1 MLKRYTATSVT
12 ASGDATYTVG
22 ETTFQMKTLITVPSG
37 KECAIVGIDIQN
49 GGAAANVAITVSRSG
64 SVISAMHFTLAAHD
78 FISIDSKEFLEA
90 GDTIAFGATAAGL
103 LCAVSCD
110 LSDAE

>member
-12 ASGDATYTVG
+12 ASGDTTYTVG
-22 ETTFQMKTLITVPSG
+22 ENTLQMKTLVTVPSG

-49 GGAAANVAITVSRSG
+49 GGTAASVAVTVSRSG
-64 SVISAMHFTLAAHD
+64 TVVSAMHFTLVAYD

-90 GDTIAFGATAAGL
+90 GDTISFGATAAGL

-110 LSDAE
+110 ISDAE

>member
-12 ASGDATYTVG
+12 ASGDTTYTVG
-22 ETTFQMKTLITVPSG
+22 ENTLQMKTLVTVPSG
-37 KECAIVGIDIQN
+37 KVGIDIQN
-49 GGAAANVAITVSRSG
+49 GGTAASVAVTVSRSG
-64 SVISAMHFTLAAHD
+64 NVVSAMHFTLVAYD

-90 GDTIAFGATAAGL
+90 GDTISFGATAAGL

-110 LSDAE
+110 LSDTE

>member
-12 ASGDATYTVG
+12 ASGDATYTIG
-22 ETTFQMKTLITVPSG
+22 ETNLQMKTLVTVPSG

-49 GGAAANVAITVSRSG
+49 GGTAASVALTFSRSG
-64 SVISAMHFTLAAHD
+64 AVVSAMHFTLAAYD
-78 FISIDSKEFLEA
+78 FIAIDSKEFLEA
-90 GDTIAFGATAAGL
+90 GDTIAFGASVAGL

-110 LSDAE
+110 VSDIE